1 MVNAVVPFSMQE
13 SSLQSSARGVGFP
26 RGKGQHSPRYSSSVY
41 LHNAM
46 QNPQMMGR
54 ELDLSNDAIHYAR
67 HATDFDTL
75 PPGYTA

>member
-1 MVNAVVPFSMQE
+1 MPPVVPFSMQE
-13 SSLQSSARGVGFP
+13 PSFQNTARGAGFP
-26 RGKGQHSPRYSSSVY
+26 RGKGQHSPRYSLSVY

-46 QNPQMMGR
+46 QIPQMMGR
-54 ELDLSNDAIHYAR
+54 ELDLSNDAIHHTG

>member
-13 SSLQSSARGVGFP
+13 SSLQSSARETRFL

-46 QNPQMMGR
+46 QNPQVMGM